1 MFKISEFSRLSR
13 IPLQTLRYYDHLGIL
28 KPTKTDESTGYRYY
42 SAEQLLE
49 INRIIIFKELGFTL
63 QQIAHLL
70 QEEISGEQIR
80 GMLRLKESEIERL
93 LDIERSKLSQIK
105 ERIQLVEREGRMDK
119 DQEVVNKCVEEM
131 HMITYASPGALD
143 DIPTLFEIFNGLLDS
158 RLRSFLSSPQIVLWN
173 TPGSTAH
180 AFELEVGYTVK
191 TDILKLPEY
200 LNQRFLPA
208 EKVATLL
215 FRSDSAFSE
224 TACIDLATW
233 IEHNGYRIRSD
244 RPGREIYVPLSG
256 EPDIHLIEIQIP
268 IVEKG
273 FVYE

>member
-119 DQEVVNKCVEEM
+119 DQEVVIKCVEEM